1 MNWLEQ
7 TKPQITCSDT
17 RTLDKMDRRYLN
29 VFIFLA
35 VCGNFRR
42 KLSVAGDS
50 FASIA
55 QLEKI
60 VNLEIQLGES
70 LERFLEQEN
79 KRLQEIKQFAK
90 RVKEATELV
99 KKDGMKVLENPTA
112 TYAVIKRFAN
122 GWTEL
127 AGFLSKDYSQSK

>member
-1 MNWLEQ
+1 
-7 TKPQITCSDT
+7 
-17 RTLDKMDRRYLN
+17 MDRRYLCA
-29 VFIFLA
+29 FIFLA

-112 TYAVIKRFAN
+112 TYAVVKRFAN

>member
-1 MNWLEQ
+1 
-7 TKPQITCSDT
+7 
-17 RTLDKMDRRYLN
+17 MDRRYLY

-60 VNLEIQLGES
+60 VSLEIQLGES